1 MPRESTLGG
10 RDDATMPDKNARSSF
25 VVGVIIR
32 LMITRRVFW
41 RRERGELQR
50 LQCVVPRLRYA
61 KEFGLLMIARMSIKM
76 SKLTRGAFG
85 RTHNGKWVRCHR
97 NFQKRSAPR
106 RPEPRQGAVRSLVL
120 PTGVAGAY
128 SHLAADVII
137 VELHPVAG
145 ACKPFATR
153 NEIKFFDC
161 QFARLRNSCRPH
173 GSSPSLFKAYGGFR
187 SLLPISP
194 ETTRG
199 AVMRVTFR
207 SLRKSDD
214 LAACAAIDPWNYGDS
229 LPIAPIT

>member
-1 MPRESTLGG
+1 MRKTNALQNLEPGKIMDVRNSIRSRTPLSRCSRARAWQFLKSAAAELG
-10 RDDATMPDKNARSSF
+10 K
-25 VVGVIIR
+25 
-32 LMITRRVFW
+32 
-41 RRERGELQR
+41 
-50 LQCVVPRLRYA
+50 
-61 KEFGLLMIARMSIKM
+61 
-76 SKLTRGAFG
+76 
-85 RTHNGKWVRCHR
+85 
-97 NFQKRSAPR
+97 
-106 RPEPRQGAVRSLVL
+106 RPEIGDGAQQVAGLSESGACPPRFAVRSLVL
-120 PTGVAGAY
+120 PTGVTGAY

-137 VELHPVAG
+137 VELDPVAG
-145 ACKPFATR
+145 ACIPFATR

-214 LAACAAIDPWNYGDS
+214 LAACAAIDPWPVSALCPS
-229 LPIAPIT
+229 LPSQQLRKLQQRPRAPSPLPATD